1 MINNVE
7 WYFGP
12 LKKYVEFSGRA
23 SRKEFWLFA
32 LWNWVIF
39 FVLLLVLF
47 PLAIIHWLGT
57 LLPYWAVWVRRL
69 HDTNRSAWWLLFS
82 VIPVVGTIGMTVMM
96 CSKGTDG
103 ENDYGLDPLA
113 VPALDAGPLPQATL
127 KPSTKPSATKVVQQ
141 GSMADELKKLSE
153 LKESGILTEA
163 EFEEQK
169 TKLLK
174 SD

>member
-1 MINNVE
+1 ME

-23 SRKEFWLFA
+23 SRKEFWLFT
-32 LWNWVIF
+32 LSNWVIG
-39 FVLLLVLF
+39 FVLLLFLL
-47 PLAIIHWLGT
+47 PLGAIYFLGI

-69 HDTNRSAWWLLFS
+69 HDTNRSAWWILFPF
-82 VIPVVGTIGMTVMM
+82 IPLIGNIGMTVMM

-113 VPALDAGPLPQATL
+113 VPALGAGPLPQATL
-127 KPSTKPSATKVVQQ
+127 KPSTEPSATKVVQQ

-153 LKESGILTEA
+153 LKDSGILTEA

-169 TKLLK
+169 AKLLK

>member
-1 MINNVE
+1 MINDVE

-39 FVLLLVLF
+39 FALSLF
-47 PLAIIHWLGT
+47 IPILGSVYFLGI
-57 LLPYWAVWVRRL
+57 LLPWWAVWVRRL

-96 CSKGTDG
+96 CTKGTDG
-103 ENDYGLDPLA
+103 DNDYGPDPLS
-113 VPALDAGPLPQATL
+113 GPKTSTL
-127 KPSTKPSATKVVQQ
+127 
-141 GSMADELKKLSE
+141 
-153 LKESGILTEA
+153 
-163 EFEEQK
+163 
-169 TKLLK
+169 
-174 SD
+174 